1 MYRLGTQS
9 MRNLVGVH
17 PYLAFAVMKAIKVTS
32 QDFSVVE
39 GVRSMSR
46 QRELVA
52 KGRSKTF
59 NSYHLYG
66 LATDLVPFVNGK
78 KTWEDRYFKEIH
90 NAMSSVIEKYNL
102 PIDNGFDLWNWD
114 KPHWQMTGWRE
125 KYDIRKIDPKCFKG

>member
-1 MYRLGTQS
+1 MYRLGTKS
-9 MRNLVGVH
+9 MKNLVGVH

-39 GVRSMSR
+39 GVRTMSR

-52 KGRSKTF
+52 NGSSKTF

-78 KTWEDRYFKEIH
+78 MTWEDKYFKEIH
-90 NAMSSVIEKYNL
+90 NAMESVIEKYNL
-102 PIDNGFDLWNWD
+102 PIDNGYDLWNWD

-125 KYDIRKIDPKCFKG
+125 KYDIRKIDPTHFKG